1 MLSTIKFFDIME
13 RVKDDTA
20 EKAEEFWPTLVE
32 FLFAT
37 KSWWTAVCAEFDL
50 TPAQGQALKVLDPA
64 RPPLPMST
72 LAEALLC
79 DASNVTGIVD
89 KLESRGLIARQ
100 GTDHDRR
107 VKHLAVT
114 DRGRR
119 IREKLIAAIMTPP
132 AAVVALPGDV
142 KIRVAQLLRALLSDR
157 GMSR

>member
-1 MLSTIKFFDIME
+1 LA
-13 RVKDDTA
+13 VKVDNAD
-20 EKAEEFWPTLVE
+20 KPDEFWPTLVE

-37 KSWWTAVCAEFDL
+37 KSWWVALCAEFDL

-64 RPPLPMST
+64 RPVPMST
-72 LAEALLC
+72 LAEALFC

-114 DRGRR
+114 ERGRR
-119 IREKLIAAIMTPP
+119 IRDKLVAALMTPP
-132 AAVVALPGDV
+132 AAVADLPGDV
-142 KIRVAQLLRALLSDR
+142 KTRLTEVLRAVFSER
-157 GMSR
+157 GLNR